1 MNDKHKKYIVEQMI
15 WSFFING
22 IINGVIAYFLNKNKQ
37 YEILTMQQNHL
48 DLIID
53 IAITAII
60 LAWLIAWSV
69 NAGVKKAGLYASLE
83 PKTKF
88 QSWMGKWFKMPAT
101 YGWIWCI
108 AVIPVLYGLSA
119 LGILIFSITKFTL
132 WGWVI
137 YKTGYTAFLGAGFS
151 SLFITSAYYADA
163 ANLEPKKKK
172 G

>member
-22 IINGVIAYFLNKNKQ
+22 IINGVIAYFLNKN
-37 YEILTMQQNHL
+37 
-48 DLIID
+48 IID

-69 NAGVKKAGLYASLE
+69 NSGVKKAGLYASLE
-83 PKTKF
+83 PRTKF

-137 YKTGYTAFLGAGFS
+137 YKTVYTAFLGAGFS

>member
-69 NAGVKKAGLYASLE
+69 NAGVKKAGLYA
-83 PKTKF
+83 
-88 QSWMGKWFKMPAT
+88 
-101 YGWIWCI
+101 
-108 AVIPVLYGLSA
+108 
-119 LGILIFSITKFTL
+119 
-132 WGWVI
+132 
-137 YKTGYTAFLGAGFS
+137 
-151 SLFITSAYYADA
+151 
-163 ANLEPKKKK
+163 
-172 G
+172 